1 MELMSPSGNTSWRYV
16 AGMLSSSRAPGADS
30 SQRQCIGY
38 CSRCS
43 ATGEP
48 GAVLQCRLGVPCRG
62 AGRRSGELTPGTP
75 VVELGVTRAGGG
87 YPDRRKELATS
98 PGYP

>member
-38 CSRCS
+38 CHHTVAWSCICACQILCDNGSPFPAAGQREYVRGKS
-43 ATGEP
+43 WVEDNAGMTIEP
-48 GAVLQCRLGVPCRG
+48 FGSQGQ
-62 AGRRSGELTPGTP
+62 
-75 VVELGVTRAGGG
+75 
-87 YPDRRKELATS
+87 
-98 PGYP
+98 